1 MCVGNSIRA
10 RYQGGGTRGTKGG
23 YQGYQGGG
31 NTPGFR
37 VAMRMDGGKWGR
49 GGALGYSGASNH
61 QRLLSDKSANN
72 GEGSLGEAPTY

>member
-1 MCVGNSIRA
+1 MCVGNGIRA
-10 RYQGGGTRGTKGG
+10 R
-23 YQGYQGGG
+23 YQGGG

-37 VAMRMDGGKWGR
+37 VAMRMDGGKWER
-49 GGALGYSGASNH
+49 GWALGYSGASNH